1 MPREGERHEIPRN
14 IGNHRGSPGC
24 FASNLVPE
32 NLGAGNPPPHTT
44 SILGPSLLLLALLV
58 PSLQGKQFFV
68 DTGTALYYAGGGT
81 LLFN

>member
-1 MPREGERHEIPRN
+1 MKSPEILGTTGVLQAVLLQ
-14 IGNHRGSPGC
+14 IWCQKILG
-24 FASNLVPE
+24 LVT
-32 NLGAGNPPPHTT
+32 PPPHTT